1 MAGCLLPLST
11 TKRAR
16 EALTASLAH
25 PKTNLLPT
33 IKILWKKAI
42 EGYALL
48 YIQLDT
54 PSVVVSAVSTVTM
67 T

>member
-25 PKTNLLPT
+25 SKTNLLT